1 MSTPDKLIPYRGRVL
16 GILAGLVLAI
26 LLLTIGFG
34 PTLLIVAFMGIGY
47 VIGKWRDGYLDINAW
62 VGFFTKGR

>member
-1 MSTPDKLIPYRGRVL
+1 MGTPDKLIPYRGRVL

-47 VIGKWRDGYLDINAW
+47 VIGKW
-62 VGFFTKGR
+62 

>member
-26 LLLTIGFG
+26 LLLTIGFD

-47 VIGKWRDGYLDINAW
+47 VIGKWRDGHLDINAW

>member
-47 VIGKWRDGYLDINAW
+47 VIGKWRDGDLDINAW

>member
-1 MSTPDKLIPYRGRVL
+1 MGTPDKLIPYRGRVL

-34 PTLLIVAFMGIGY
+34 PTLLIVAFMGSGY
-47 VIGKWRDGYLDINAW
+47 VIGKWRDGHLDINAW
-62 VGFFTKGR
+62 IGFFTRGR

>member
-62 VGFFTKGR
+62 VEFFTKGR

>member
-1 MSTPDKLIPYRGRVL
+1 M
-16 GILAGLVLAI
+16 AI

-47 VIGKWRDGYLDINAW
+47 VIGKW
-62 VGFFTKGR
+62 

>member
-34 PTLLIVAFMGIGY
+34 PTLLIVAFMGIDY
-47 VIGKWRDGYLDINAW
+47 VIGKWRDGHLDINAW